1 MQDLFR
7 LVRQLRQPETDDPL
21 PGDVAE
27 LLGEYDPPLS
37 PDEERLI
44 YGTEQTTDDRRQTTD
59 HRPRTTDHGR
69 RTTDDTRYAMCD
81 TRYAMCDTR

>member
-7 LVRQLRQPETDDPL
+7 LVRQLRQTEADGPL
-21 PGDVAE
+21 PGDMAE

-37 PDEERLI
+37 PDEERLV
-44 YGTEQTTDDRRQTTD
+44 YGTEQTTDDRPQTTD
-59 HRPRTTDHGR
+59 HRPRTTNHGR

-81 TRYAMCDTR
+81 TR